1 MIQITGLFLAFQK
14 SGVLRIEDVENLAVA
29 QNLLSEEIVDA
40 AIGVLVADGEER
52 VLLVGE
58 GALGVVVDHGAA
70 VEHRRENALAVAVV
84 VELVQLAV
92 DEDRQAAHREE
103 LLQVREK
110 EEEKEPPR
118 GVFSCRKRSIGRSGR
133 RGRWCGG
140 RSASRTTTPCSPS
153 RCFGRRTGTCSN
165 GFTQRPSQVLRNPR

>member
-1 MIQITGLFLAFQK
+1 MEFQK
-14 SGVLRIEDVENLAVA
+14 SGVLGIEDAEHLAVA
-29 QNLLSEEIVDA
+29 ENLLREEIINA
-40 AIGVLVADGEER
+40 AIGVLVADGQER

-103 LLQVREK
+103 LLRVKKARENDFA
-110 EEEKEPPR
+110 EFER
-118 GVFSCRKRSIGRSGR
+118 VGGGVLV
-133 RGRWCGG
+133 
-140 RSASRTTTPCSPS
+140 
-153 RCFGRRTGTCSN
+153 
-165 GFTQRPSQVLRNPR
+165 VLRE